1 MLLFL
6 NLSQSKYTSTNCMN
20 KLVKYEDVVYKILL
34 VLYSFSV
41 VFHTLNTGDT
51 TRGSNSENWSELG
64 HLSEIIMWTLFM
76 LIIGLLFTSLLVWLI
91 YFIYKLEYKNILY
104 IFFASLLSAFWII
117 GATANDGLPDYNFHM
132 LLLMCIV
139 IINIFLRY
147 KLFKVIE

>member
-1 MLLFL
+1 MI
-6 NLSQSKYTSTNCMN
+6 KI
-20 KLVKYEDVVYKILL
+20 KKYEDLVYKILL

-91 YFIYKLEYKNILY
+91 YSIYKLKYKNIIY
-104 IFFASLLSAFWII
+104 IFFYILFASLLSAFWII

-132 LLLMCIV
+132 LLLMSIV

-147 KLFKVIE
+147 ILFKVIE

>member
-1 MLLFL
+1 MIRI
-6 NLSQSKYTSTNCMN
+6 K
-20 KLVKYEDVVYKILL
+20 KYEDLVYKILL

-91 YFIYKLEYKNILY
+91 YSIYKLKYKNIIY
-104 IFFASLLSAFWII
+104 IFFYILFASLLSAFWII

-132 LLLMCIV
+132 LLLMSIV

-147 KLFKVIE
+147 ILFKVIE